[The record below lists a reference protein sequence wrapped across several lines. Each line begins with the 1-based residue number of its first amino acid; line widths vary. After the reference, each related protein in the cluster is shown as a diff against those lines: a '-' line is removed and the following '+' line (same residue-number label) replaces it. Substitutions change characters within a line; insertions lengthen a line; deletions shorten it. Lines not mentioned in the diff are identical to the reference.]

1 MGCCGNGVV
10 GEQRSG
16 GGDSERGR
24 DRAAQWK
31 PLPRPILPSAF
42 TEVSSYMS
50 TSRRLSREVPNFI
63 SPQIQAFSEWAAGQQ
78 KKDATPSSAPMEL
91 SQRLGEM
98 LFEGG
103 ALEIPRIFWPFVSG
117 H

>member
-1 MGCCGNGVV
+1 MV

-16 GGDSERGR
+16 GGDSEPGR
-24 DRAAQWK
+24 DWAAQWK
-31 PLPRPILPSAF
+31 PLQSPTLPSGF

-50 TSRRLSREVPNFI
+50 TIGRLSREVPNFI
-63 SPQIQAFSEWAAGQQ
+63 FPQIQAFSEWAVGQE
-78 KKDATPSSAPMEL
+78 KKAATPSSAPMKL

-103 ALEIPRIFWPFVSG
+103 ALEIPCIFWPFVSG

>member
-1 MGCCGNGVV
+1 M

-16 GGDSERGR
+16 GGDSEPGR
-24 DRAAQWK
+24 DWAAQWK
-31 PLPRPILPSAF
+31 PLPRPTLRSGF

-63 SPQIQAFSEWAAGQQ
+63 SPQIQAFSKWAAGQE
-78 KKDATPSSAPMEL
+78 KKAATLSSAPVEL

-103 ALEIPRIFWPFVSG
+103 ALDIPRILWPFVSG